1 MGPAM
6 SPAPTGSFRNFAIFS
21 AIAFTLI
28 SCLIVSLIPP
38 FESTQAN
45 LTVAVLFVVFYVL
58 LIWALHKRTYD
69 IPVLMLIILLLFCM
83 FVPSL
88 KRAKTRDEKM
98 KQSLT
103 TPRTN

>member
-6 SPAPTGSFRNFAIFS
+6 SPAPTRSFRNFAIFS
-21 AIAFTLI
+21 AIAFTII
-28 SCLIVSLIPP
+28 SSLIVSLIPP
-38 FESTQAN
+38 FESTRAN
-45 LTVAVLFVVFYVL
+45 LTVAALFVVFYLL
-58 LIWALHKRTYD
+58 LIWALRKRIYD

-88 KRAKTRDEKM
+88 KRAKARDEST

-103 TPRTN
+103 TP